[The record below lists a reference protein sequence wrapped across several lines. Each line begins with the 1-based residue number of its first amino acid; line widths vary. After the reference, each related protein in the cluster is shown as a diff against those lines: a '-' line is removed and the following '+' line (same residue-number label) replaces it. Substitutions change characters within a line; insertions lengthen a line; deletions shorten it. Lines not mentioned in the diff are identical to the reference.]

1 MALRASEVMISRQEI
16 EEMCQ
21 RLGAE
26 ITRDYQGKE
35 ILLIAVLRGAFVF
48 MADLI
53 RCIDLPCG
61 VDFMKVSS
69 YNAGTETSGEVRI
82 VQDLDESISGRHV
95 IIVEDIIDSGLTLYK
110 LRQVLQTRNPKSLA
124 ICTAFDK
131 PDRRRVDITVDYI
144 GKQIPD
150 EFIVGYG
157 LDYAGRYRNLPDVCL
172 VKEDN
177 LPETPVEDTGDN

>member
-1 MALRASEVMISRQEI
+1 MALRVSDVMISHEEI
-16 EEMCQ
+16 QAMCK
-21 RLGAE
+21 RMGAE

-35 ILLIAVLRGAFVF
+35 LLLVAVLRGAFVF

-53 RCIDLPCG
+53 RYIDLPCR

-69 YNAGTETSGEVRI
+69 YSDGMTTSGEVKI
-82 VQDLDESISGRHV
+82 LQDLDENIAGRDV

-110 LRQVLQTRNPKSLA
+110 LRQVLQTRNPNSLA
-124 ICTAFDK
+124 VCAAFDK
-131 PDRRRVDITVDYI
+131 PDRRRADIFVDYV

-157 LDYAGRYRNLPDVCL
+157 LDYGGLYRNLPDIRYM
-172 VKEDN
+172 EDDG
-177 LPETPVEDTGDN
+177 E

>member
-1 MALRASEVMISRQEI
+1 MGLYVSDVMISREEI
-16 EEMCQ
+16 DAMCK

-35 ILLIAVLRGAFVF
+35 LLLVAVLRGAFVF

-53 RCIDLPCG
+53 RHIDLPCR

-69 YNAGTETSGEVRI
+69 YQDGTQSTGEVKI
-82 VQDLDESISGRHV
+82 VQDLDENISGRDV
-95 IIVEDIIDSGLTLYK
+95 IIVEDIIDSGQTLYK
-110 LRQVLQTRNPKSLA
+110 LKQVLETRNPNSLT
-124 ICTAFDK
+124 ICAAFDK
-131 PDRRRVDITVDYI
+131 PDRRKADIEVKYI

-157 LDYAGRYRNLPDVCL
+157 LDYAGLYRNLPDICYMADDGM
-172 VKEDN
+172 E
-177 LPETPVEDTGDN
+177 